1 MERTKI
7 VGNSSFMNS
16 NSSPK
21 EGYLEEGKKEEKK
34 NINWV
39 WQVLWLYFDYLVN
52 ELQSFYCDW

>member
-34 NINWV
+34 NIESDKSSN
-39 WQVLWLYFDYLVN
+39 YFDYLVN
-52 ELQSFYCDW
+52 ELQSCYCDW